1 MTAKII
7 LLNGA
12 PQSGKDTLAKYL
24 EKEVRAKHLKY
35 AAKVREIAGII
46 HPKVN
51 FWDET
56 IKDIALECLSFQTP
70 REILIK
76 VGMALRTGLDK
87 NVWVESLAE
96 QIEAE
101 YWGKTIAVVSD
112 CGFQNEVDVMI
123 QRFGEQNVLLI
134 QIYRN
139 GYTFENDSRNYVDG
153 YCSFVT
159 LHNRDKVKFQYEG
172 LQAVTK
178 WLSQTTP
185 SLEQAA

>member
-12 PQSGKDTLAKYL
+12 PQSGKDTLAHYL
-24 EKEVRAKHLKY
+24 EKELKAKHLKY
-35 AAKVREIAGII
+35 AANVREVAGII

-70 REILIK
+70 REVLIK
-76 VGMALRTGLDK
+76 IGMSLRTGLDK

-96 QIEAE
+96 KIEAE
-101 YWGKTIAVVSD
+101 YWGKTVAVISD

-123 QRFGEQNVLLI
+123 QRFGEQNVLLV
-134 QIYRN
+134 QVYRD
-139 GYTFENDSRNYVDG
+139 GYTFENDCRNYVDG
-153 YCSFVT
+153 YCSFIT
-159 LHNRDKVKFQYEG
+159 LYNQDKAKFQVEG

-178 WLSQTTP
+178 WLSYTTP
-185 SLEQAA
+185 RSKQAA